1 MITPFTSSGEL
12 DFSGAAR
19 LAKQLVADGND
30 GLVVSGSTGESAMLD
45 DDERIE
51 LWRVV
56 AEAVTVPVVA
66 GSTTGDTRHSVE
78 LTKEASK
85 SGVSGIL
92 ATTPYYSRP
101 SQHGIAQHFQ
111 AVAEATDLPVILYD
125 IPSRT
130 GRRLSPSTVLGL
142 ASEVSN
148 VVGLKDASGDPAGS
162 ARLYAASRPD
172 FAFYSGDDSLTL
184 ALVALGASGVISVAA
199 HWCAAEFAEMI
210 AAYLEG
216 DVDRALAINTALLP
230 SYSFQSSD
238 DAPNP
243 LPTKAVMRTMNLPAG
258 QCRLPLGDAPA
269 TLDAEAEALLATLR
283 QWRASRTA

>member
-30 GLVVSGSTGESAMLD
+30 GLVVTGSTGESAMLD

-130 GRRLSPSTVLGL
+130 GRRLSPETVLGL
-142 ASEVSN
+142 AREVSN
-148 VVGLKDASGDPAGS
+148 VVGLKDASGDPSGS

-184 ALVALGASGVISVAA
+184 PLVALGASGVISVAA

-269 TLDAEAEALLATLR
+269 SLDAEAEALLATLK
-283 QWRASRTA
+283 QWRANRTA

>member
-12 DFSGAAR
+12 DLDGATR

-30 GLVVSGSTGESAMLD
+30 GLVVAGSTGESAMLG
-45 DDERIE
+45 DDERIS
-51 LWRVV
+51 LWRAVV
-56 AEAVTVPVVA
+56 GAVTVPVIA
-66 GSTTGDTRHSVE
+66 GSTTGDTRHSVA
-78 LTKEASK
+78 LTKEAGRA
-85 SGVSGIL
+85 GVSGIL

-130 GRRLSPSTVLGL
+130 GRRLSPETVLGL
-142 ASEVSN
+142 ASEVPN

-172 FAFYSGDDSLTL
+172 FTFYSGDDSLTL
-184 ALVALGASGVISVAA
+184 PLLAIGASGVISVAA
-199 HWCAAEFAEMI
+199 HWCAPEFAEMI
-210 AAYLEG
+210 AAFLEG
-216 DVDRALAINTALLP
+216 DVDRALEVNTALLP

-269 TLDAEAEALLATLR
+269 TLDAEAVALLATLQ
-283 QWRASRTA
+283 QWRASRTV

>member
-12 DFSGAAR
+12 DLDGAAS

-30 GLVVSGSTGESAMLD
+30 GLVVTGSTGESAMLS
-45 DDERIE
+45 DDERIA

-56 AEAVTVPVVA
+56 AGAVTVPVIA

-78 LTKEASK
+78 LTSQASAT
-85 SGVSGIL
+85 GVSGIL

-101 SQHGIAQHFQ
+101 SQHGITQHFQ
-111 AVAEATDLPVILYD
+111 AVAAATELPVILYD

-142 ASEVSN
+142 ANEVSN
-148 VVGLKDASGDPAGS
+148 VVALKDASGDPAAS
-162 ARLYAASRPD
+162 ARLYAAAPPG
-172 FAFYSGDDSLTL
+172 FVFFSGDDSLTL
-184 ALVALGASGVISVAA
+184 PLVALGASGVISVAA
-199 HWCAAEFAEMI
+199 HWCATEFSEMI
-210 AAYLEG
+210 EAYLVG
-216 DVDRALAINTALLP
+216 DVDRALEINTALLP

-269 TLDAEAEALLATLR
+269 TLDAEAAALLATLQ
-283 QWRASRTA
+283 QWRANRTA

>member
-1 MITPFTSSGEL
+1 MITPFTGSGEL
-12 DFSGAAR
+12 DLDGAAT

-30 GLVVSGSTGESAMLD
+30 GLVVAGSTGESAMLD
-45 DDERIE
+45 DDERIS

-56 AEAVTVPVVA
+56 ADAVSVPVIA
-66 GSTTGDTRHSVE
+66 GSTTGDTRHSIE
-78 LTKEASK
+78 LTKEAGK
-85 SGVSGIL
+85 AGVSGIL

-101 SQHGIAQHFQ
+101 SQHGIAQHFT

-130 GRRLSPSTVLGL
+130 GRRIAPATVLAL

-162 ARLYAASRPD
+162 ARLYAASPPG

-184 ALVALGASGVISVAA
+184 PLLAIGASGVISVAA

-210 AAYLEG
+210 RAYLEG
-216 DVDRALAINTALLP
+216 DVDRALEINAALLP

-243 LPTKAVMRTMNLPAG
+243 VPTKAVMRRMNLPAG
-258 QCRLPLGDAPA
+258 QCRLPLGGAPA
-269 TLDAEAEALLATLR
+269 NLEAEAGALLATLQ

>member
-12 DFSGAAR
+12 DLDGAAR

-30 GLVVSGSTGESAMLD
+30 GLVVAGSTGESAMLQ
-45 DDERIE
+45 DDERIA
-51 LWRVV
+51 LWRTVV
-56 AEAVTVPVVA
+56 GAVTVPVIA

-78 LTKEASK
+78 LTKAATDA
-85 SGVSGIL
+85 GVSGIL

-101 SQHGIAQHFQ
+101 SQSGIAQHFR
-111 AVAEATDLPVILYD
+111 AVAAATDLPVILYD

-130 GRRLSPSTVLGL
+130 GRRINAATVLEL
-142 ASEVSN
+142 ANDVSN

-162 ARLYAASRPD
+162 ARLYAAMRND

-184 ALVALGASGVISVAA
+184 PLLAVGASGVISVAA
-199 HWCAAEFAEMI
+199 HWCAAEFVEMI
-210 AAYLEG
+210 AAFLEG
-216 DVDRALAINTALLP
+216 DVARALEVNTALLP

-269 TLDAEAEALLATLR
+269 SLEAEAAALLATLQR
-283 QWRASRTA
+283 WRASRTA